1 MHSWL
6 RGSIPAWSLDPDH
19 AGVRQEDHHLPLQEV
34 HDYQLLPPRHQQDS
48 RDIEIGDFYCSLKKN
63 SFNFI
68 FSSSLVNGTIGTK
81 LCDAKLVL
89 KTLLGEMAVL
99 LGGLS
104 VVHGRVVGE
113 ENESDVFSKTD
124 MAGL

>member
-1 MHSWL
+1 M
-6 RGSIPAWSLDPDH
+6 
-19 AGVRQEDHHLPLQEV
+19 
-34 HDYQLLPPRHQQDS
+34 
-48 RDIEIGDFYCSLKKN
+48 
-63 SFNFI
+63 
-68 FSSSLVNGTIGTK
+68 VNGTIGTK

-104 VVHGRVVGE
+104 VVQGRVVGE
-113 ENESDVFSKTD
+113 ESESDVFSKTD

>member
-1 MHSWL
+1 M
-6 RGSIPAWSLDPDH
+6 
-19 AGVRQEDHHLPLQEV
+19 
-34 HDYQLLPPRHQQDS
+34 
-48 RDIEIGDFYCSLKKN
+48 
-63 SFNFI
+63 
-68 FSSSLVNGTIGTK
+68 VNGTIGTK

-124 MAGL
+124 MAGLLNVKSHIRE